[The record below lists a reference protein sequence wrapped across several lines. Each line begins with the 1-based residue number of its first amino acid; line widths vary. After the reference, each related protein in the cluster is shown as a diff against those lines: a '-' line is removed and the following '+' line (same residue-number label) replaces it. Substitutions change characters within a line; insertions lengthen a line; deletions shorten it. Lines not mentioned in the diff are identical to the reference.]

1 MKRFALPPIGGSPVT
16 YCLGE
21 RGLSLIFINADLAKP
36 AVYTVLAIA
45 TALGC
50 NSTYSQAADLPSG
63 DYAYVAP
70 VAIAPSGW
78 QFRVTPYA
86 WAPSVNGDV
95 TVRGH
100 TADIDFSFW
109 DLFDSG
115 SSGAEL
121 ESLAALMGYVEAR
134 KGAWGIYGDVVW
146 GKFDFSGDA
155 VTQRNPIA
163 ELKVKARAD
172 AGLDYETTMA
182 ESGLTYE
189 VARWGGTRSST
200 ALDVLGGARYWNQ
213 ELDLSLAVDASVDAW
228 QSGPQKV
235 GFARRRAIRCR
246 SNGSTRSLDLRVRH
260 QLAPGQEASI
270 PRRCRRL
277 WRRQRFHLA
286 ALRRLQ
292 FRLRGLAD
300 YPSRSRGLSRVGCRL
315 HTRWSKQEQ
324 PRPGLAR
331 ASRWIELPL
340 VIIVESSGSQRP
352 TFPTLI
358 ILIRSFGRQ

>member
-1 MKRFALPPIGGSPVT
+1 
-16 YCLGE
+16 
-21 RGLSLIFINADLAKP
+21 LIFIQADLAKP
-36 AVYTVLAIA
+36 ALYTVACFAIA
-45 TALGC
+45 TALSC
-50 NSTYSQAADLPSG
+50 NSTYSQAANLPSN

-95 TVRGH
+95 TVRGQ

-155 VTQRNPIA
+155 VTQRNPITKF
-163 ELKVKARAD
+163 KVKARAD

-189 VARWGGTRSST
+189 VARWGGVRSST
-200 ALDVLGGARYWNQ
+200 ALDVLGGGRYWNQ
-213 ELDLSLAVDASVDAW
+213 ELDLSLAVDASVDAGNLGLKR
-228 QSGPQKV
+228 SGSRVVARSGALEWVDPFV
-235 GFARRRAIRCR
+235 G
-246 SNGSTRSLDLRVRH
+246 LRVRH
-260 QLAPGQEASI
+260 QLAPGQE
-270 PRRCRRL
+270 
-277 WRRQRFHLA
+277 
-286 ALRRLQ
+286 LQ
-292 FRLRGLAD
+292 FLGDVGGFGVGSDFTWQLFGGYSFDFAVWQTTLHGLVGYRALAVD
-300 YPSRSRGLSRVGCRL
+300 YTQDGPNKNSLDLVLHGPVVGLSF
-315 HTRWSKQEQ
+315 RW
-324 PRPGLAR
+324 
-331 ASRWIELPL
+331 
-340 VIIVESSGSQRP
+340 
-352 TFPTLI
+352 
-358 ILIRSFGRQ
+358 